1 MGYRLIQAKP
11 ISYGGT
17 RALSSIKYI
26 IIHYTAGNGDT
37 AIAECNYF
45 KNGNTR
51 SAGAHFFVDQ
61 FGACYQSIPL
71 NRTAWSAGVFYT
83 SANGAASYWGKCTNA
98 NSVSIELCDNLNKDP
113 SAKQIAAT
121 KTLVAYIKSQCP
133 NAQTIIRH
141 WDVAGK
147 ACPARMIGTNNAKW
161 NSFKA
166 AISGGTVPAQSSSS
180 SSAKK
185 YNTTPKWVGE
195 ATVNGLNVRTGP
207 GTNYSKLAA
216 WPQLGKGNLVDV
228 CDSVSGWYYVRI
240 ATKHYGW
247 VSASYLKKAGS
258 SSSSPSK
265 PSSSSSSFKVKVTIN
280 NLYIRAGAGTNTA
293 RRGFIKPGTYT
304 IVETKKGTGSSAGW
318 GRLKSGAGWISLD
331 YAKRV

>member
-1 MGYRLIQAKP
+1 MAYTLIPAKA

-17 RALSSIKYI
+17 RALSAVKYI
-26 IIHYTAGNGDT
+26 VIHYTAGNGDT

-61 FGACYQSIPL
+61 AGACYQSIAL
-71 NRTAWSAGVFYT
+71 NRTAWSVGGFYT
-83 SANGAASYWGKCTNA
+83 KANGAGTYYNICTNA

-113 SAKQIAAT
+113 SAKQISAT
-121 KTLVAYIKSQCP
+121 KTLVSYIKSQCP
-133 NAQTIIRH
+133 NAKTIIRH
-141 WDVAGK
+141 WDVNGK
-147 ACPARMIGTNNAKW
+147 ACPARMAGANNAKW

-166 AISGGTVPAQSSSS
+166 SISGGAAPAPTPAPAPKPST
-180 SSAKK
+180 K
-185 YNTTPKWVGE
+185 YKTTPQWVGE
-195 ATVNGLNVRTGP
+195 STVNGLNVRTGP

-240 ATKHYGW
+240 AAKYYGW

-258 SSSSPSK
+258 SSSSSK
-265 PSSSSSSFKVKVTIN
+265 PASSTPAKKSIDTIAREV
-280 NLYIRAGAGTNTA
+280 IAGKWGNGATRKQKLTAAGYN
-293 RRGFIKPGTYT
+293 YSE
-304 IVETKKGTGSSAGW
+304 VQ
-318 GRLKSGAGWISLD
+318 
-331 YAKRV
+331 KRVNQLLK